1 MREIRKTKKS
11 AFWMILDNFCVDLKK
26 NYLFFYAMKLKILVI
41 FLFCYLFIF
50 RIAVAEDKQVQAKQP
65 MARGIWVSVFSGK
78 KLLYSEQG
86 VHNLIAQ
93 CNEAKINEIY
103 LQIFQ
108 SGNAY
113 YDSRIADKTKYDQMV
128 ASAGLDTL
136 DLLLREAGQNN
147 IKVFAWVNI
156 LGLGKNEKAD
166 ILNKYGSSILTRDQ
180 YHRLSMISERTE
192 IDKYYLREDMI
203 FLEPGDPRVKTYML
217 AIINEIINRYPL
229 FSGIHLDYMRYPSPV
244 PFVPGSRFNKFGLTY
259 GYGPMNVERFKDK
272 TGINNLDMLNNEDE
286 YLAWDNWKRQQIT
299 DFLRN
304 IYTLVKVKSSNLLVS
319 CAVIPVIE
327 RAYSNAFADWSA
339 WLEEGVIDYV
349 VLMSYSKDNQFV
361 KETVKSSLG
370 HRGKGKIYV
379 GIGLFL
385 MKNNPDLFFNQF
397 RLITELACDGV
408 VLYSIDDLSDQITE
422 YLN

>member
-1 MREIRKTKKS
+1 MKHKTLTLLL
-11 AFWMILDNFCVDLKK
+11 I
-26 NYLFFYAMKLKILVI
+26 
-41 FLFCYLFIF
+41 CYLFSL
-50 RIAVAEDKQVQAKQP
+50 RLALAEDQP
-65 MARGIWVSVFSGK
+65 IPVKPAAPRGIWVSVFSAK
-78 KLLYSEQG
+78 KMLYSEAG

-93 CNEAKINEIY
+93 CNKAKINEIY

-136 DLLLREAGQNN
+136 DLLLRDAGQNN

-180 YHRLSMISERTE
+180 YQRPSKISTSTE
-192 IDKYYLREDMI
+192 LDKYYLREDMI
-203 FLEPGDPRVKTYML
+203 FLEPGDNRVEAYILT
-217 AIINEIINRYPL
+217 IINEIINRYPL
-229 FSGIHLDYMRYPSPV
+229 FSGIHLDYLRYPSPI

-259 GYGPMNVERFKDK
+259 GYGPMNIERFRDK
-272 TGINNLDMLNNEDE
+272 TGINVLDKLNNEDE
-286 YLAWDNWKRQQIT
+286 YLAWDNWKRQQVTDLLRKIT
-299 DFLRN
+299 N
-304 IYTLVKVKSSNLLVS
+304 LVKVKSPALAVS

-327 RAYSNAFADWSA
+327 RAYSNAFQDWSG
-339 WLEEGVIDYV
+339 WLEEGIIDYV
-349 VLMSYSKDNQFV
+349 VLMSYTKDNQFA
-361 KETVKSSLG
+361 KEAVKSSLG

-379 GIGLFL
+379 GMGAFL
-385 MKNNPDLFFNQF
+385 MKDNPDLFFNQL
-397 RLITELACDGV
+397 RLITDLAPDGV
-408 VLYSIDDLSDQITE
+408 VLYSIDDLTDQVIG